1 MPNAARLEMVQIWR
15 WKKFTNCVTMK
26 DPGWILRAPLSKE
39 ATKRLKRRNNAS
51 KQGNRR
57 LKVTIEFSFPRLV
70 ATYAQT
76 RTV

>member
-1 MPNAARLEMVQIWR
+1 
-15 WKKFTNCVTMK
+15 MK
-26 DPGWILRAPLSKE
+26 DPGWILRSPLSKE

-57 LKVTIEFSFPRLV
+57 LKVTIEFSFPHLV

-76 RTV
+76 RTLYRIRRLFKCFSPWYEREKGGI

>member
-1 MPNAARLEMVQIWR
+1 
-15 WKKFTNCVTMK
+15 MK
-26 DPGWILRAPLSKE
+26 DPGWILRAAPSNE

-51 KQGNRR
+51 EQGNRR

-76 RTV
+76 PTV